1 MPHERLHVSGD
12 GGSPVDIRGATLR
25 QIAFNDVDLQVGV
38 AYVPA
43 KPTRAIR
50 AKCIAEPSVERD
62 GEATDD
68 RHNALIPGGG
78 WPTVS
83 ADLAGRCA
91 EDAIVERPES
101 SDVKALLYS

>member
-1 MPHERLHVSGD
+1 VSG
-12 GGSPVDIRGATLR
+12 
-25 QIAFNDVDLQVGV
+25 
-38 AYVPA
+38 
-43 KPTRAIR
+43 
-50 AKCIAEPSVERD
+50 ERD
-62 GEATDD
+62 GETTDD

-91 EDAIVERPES
+91 EDAIVESPES